1 MKDRRMRTVLGL
13 GMVLAVIAAIAVGCF
28 AASGSW
34 TAGPGNPNKD
44 EVGIP
49 VDWKPEPLLSG
60 GLQRFSSYQELK
72 GFLKTAPSY
81 PGYWPLG
88 GGRGD
93 VLFIGDAKA
102 TAELG
107 NGGYSRTNIQ
117 VEGVDEADIVKS
129 DGEYIYLATDNR
141 LVIARAYPPQ
151 KARIICKTELEG
163 NINGL
168 FVNGD
173 RLAVLES
180 DGPTYGIWREDIQTR
195 GNGPTTSVRVYDV
208 TDRESPVLQRELS
221 IDGYYVS
228 SRMIGEYVYL
238 VASGSAWMGE
248 DNTGLPRIYGD
259 NGTVEIQPA
268 EIWHSATPD
277 NGYGFTTIM
286 SVNIV
291 NDDEEPIHETL
302 LLGGASTIY
311 VSPSN
316 IYVTFPDWSGGTGK
330 TRIHRIHINEG
341 QIEYHATGEVPG
353 ALLNQFSMDE
363 RGEYFRVATTAWNWN
378 ASNFEGR
385 ENNNVYVLDQKLD
398 VFGRLEN
405 LAPGEQIHSARFMGN
420 RCYLVTFKKVDPLFV
435 IDLTNPGE
443 PKVLGELKITGY
455 SDYLHPYDENHVI
468 GIGKE
473 AVAAEEG
480 DFAWY
485 QGVKISLF
493 DVSDVANPK
502 EIAKYEIGDRGTDT
516 PVLYDHKAFLFD
528 RAKNLLV
535 LPVSV
540 AQIDPSQYPGGVPSW
555 GYGEF
560 VWQGAYVFDISLE
573 RGLELKGK
581 ITHCSGNQPDNSVV
595 SRSSAPW
602 SSYSGYSSCYI
613 ERSLY
618 IGNVLYTVSDQKI
631 GMNDMETLAKI
642 GEIDLT

>member
-1 MKDRRMRTVLGL
+1 MRDRRMRTVLGL
-13 GMVLAVIAAIAVGCF
+13 GMVLAMIAAIAIGCF
-28 AASGSW
+28 AASGVE
-34 TAGPGNPNKD
+34 TAGTGTPGGD
-44 EVGIP
+44 THGTP

-60 GLQRFSSYQELK
+60 GLQRFASYQELK
-72 GFLKTAPSY
+72 DFLNTAPSY
-81 PGYWPLG
+81 PGYWLWN
-88 GGRGD
+88 GGR
-93 VLFIGDAKA
+93 DALMIKGGA
-102 TAELG
+102 VMYSALDAAEDAP
-107 NGGYSRTNIQ
+107 NYSQTNIQ

-129 DGEYIYLATDNR
+129 DGEYIYLAVDNR
-141 LVIARAYPPQ
+141 LIIARAYPPEEAQ
-151 KARIICKTELEG
+151 VLCDLELEG
-163 NINGL
+163 NIEGL
-168 FVNGD
+168 FINGN
-173 RLAVLES
+173 RLAVLENGS
-180 DGPTYGIWREDIQTR
+180 PVYHVGIPDGLPYSYDYANKATI
-195 GNGPTTSVRVYDV
+195 RVYDV
-208 TDRESPVLQRELS
+208 GDRAEPALKRELS
-221 IDGYYVS
+221 VDGYYVS
-228 SRMIGEYVYL
+228 ARMIGEYVYL
-238 VASGSAWMGE
+238 VISGSAWIGE

-291 NDDEEPIHETL
+291 NDDEDPIHETL

-316 IYVTFPDWSGGTGK
+316 IYITFTDWSAGSEK
-330 TRIHRIHINEG
+330 TSIHRIHIDEG
-341 QIEYHATGEVPG
+341 KIEYHATGEVPG
-353 ALLNQFSMDE
+353 RLLNQFSMDE
-363 RGEYFRVATTAWNWN
+363 QGEYFRVATTTGNVWGGDTRSTN
-378 ASNFEGR
+378 S
-385 ENNNVYVLDQKLD
+385 VYVLDQKLD
-398 VFGRLEN
+398 IFGRVEN
-405 LAPGEQIHSARFMGN
+405 LAPGEQIYSARFMGS

-443 PKVLGELKITGY
+443 PKVLGDLKITGY

-502 EIAKYEIGDRGTDT
+502 EIAKYEIGDRGTDS

-528 RAKNLLV
+528 RSKNLLV

-540 AQIDPSQYPGGVPSW
+540 VEIDSSEYPGEPPLW
-555 GYGEF
+555 AYGES

-573 RGLELKGK
+573 HGLELKGK
-581 ITHCSGNQPDNSVV
+581 IAHCSGSEFGQAWYYGS
-595 SRSSAPW
+595 
-602 SSYSGYSSCYI
+602 SSCSI

-618 IGNVLYTVSDQKI
+618 IGNVLYTISDQKI
-631 GMNDMETLAKI
+631 KMNDLGTLADI
-642 GEIDLT
+642 WELSLN

>member
-13 GMVLAVIAAIAVGCF
+13 GMVLAVIATIAVGCF

-34 TAGPGNPNKD
+34 TAGPGNPNED

-60 GLQRFSSYQELK
+60 GLQRFASYQELK
-72 GFLKTAPSY
+72 DFLKTAPSY
-81 PGYWPLG
+81 PGYWYWG

-93 VLFIGDAKA
+93 LLSFGDVKA
-102 TAELG
+102 TAEEG
-107 NGGYSRTNIQ
+107 NGSFSGTNIQ

-129 DGEYIYLATDNR
+129 DGEYIYLAIDNR
-141 LVIARAYPPQ
+141 LIIARAYPAEE
-151 KARIICKTELEG
+151 ARILCELEIEG
-163 NINGL
+163 NIEGL
-168 FVNGD
+168 FINGD
-173 RLAVLES
+173 RLAVLEGN
-180 DGPTYGIWREDIQTR
+180 GPVYGIWREEILSYGD
-195 GNGPTTSVRVYDV
+195 GVKTSVKVYDV
-208 TDRESPVLQRELS
+208 TDRETPVLQRELS

-238 VASGSAWMGE
+238 VASGSAWIGD

-268 EIWHSATPD
+268 GIWHSATPD

-286 SVNIV
+286 SVNMV
-291 NDDEEPIHETL
+291 NDDEEATHETL

-316 IYVTFPDWSGGTGK
+316 IYVTFTDWSGGSERTS
-330 TRIHRIHINEG
+330 IHRIHIDG
-341 QIEYHATGEVPG
+341 GRIEYHATGQVPG
-353 ALLNQFSMDE
+353 RLLSQFSMDE
-363 RGEYFRVATTAWNWN
+363 QGEYFRVAATTGNVWGGDTR
-378 ASNFEGR
+378 ST
-385 ENNNVYVLDQKLD
+385 NNVYVLDQKLD
-398 VFGRLEN
+398 IFGRLEN
-405 LAPGEQIHSARFMGN
+405 MAPGEQIYSARFMGS
-420 RCYLVTFKKVDPLFV
+420 RCYLVTFKKIDPLFV

-502 EIAKYEIGDRGTDT
+502 EIAKYEIGERGTDS

-528 RAKNLLV
+528 RSRNLLV
-535 LPVSV
+535 LPVNE
-540 AQIDPSQYPGGVPSW
+540 AEIDPSAYPGGVPSW
-555 GYGEF
+555 AYGES

-581 ITHCSGNQPDNSVV
+581 ITHCSGSESQKAWYYGS
-595 SRSSAPW
+595 
-602 SSYSGYSSCYI
+602 SSCSI

-618 IGNVLYTVSDQKI
+618 IGDVLYTISDQKI
-631 GMNDMETLAKI
+631 GMNDLETLAKI